1 MIKGIFQAGR
11 SLQLGEKQIGVISNN
26 LANMGTSGYK
36 KALPFFEVLESE
48 GKRVTNQATD
58 FAVGEHLYT
67 GNPLDLAVKG
77 NAYFTVETESGDRL
91 TRDGKFSISHN
102 GYLINR
108 KGDKVIGEGGLI
120 NLKDVMIGNN
130 NKVTISTDGMVMIGD
145 KVVDKLMIMREREG
159 TKLLKDYEV
168 YFRTDEDNDFV
179 QVTGDEYSVAQGF
192 LETSNVNPISEME
205 SMISLSKNYESA
217 KNILTYLDDSL
228 EKANQIGKVF

>member
-1 MIKGIFQAGR
+1 MIEGIFQAGR
-11 SLQLGEKQIGVISNN
+11 SLQVGEKQIGVISNN

-36 KALPFFEVLESE
+36 KSMPFYEILQGE
-48 GKRVTNQATD
+48 GKNITNQVID
-58 FAVGEHLYT
+58 FAAGEHLYT
-67 GNPLDLAVKG
+67 GNPLDLALKG
-77 NAYFTVETESGDRL
+77 DAYFTVETESGSRL
-91 TRDGKFSISHN
+91 TRDGKFSMSQE

-120 NLKDVMIGNN
+120 NLKDVMVGDN
-130 NKVTISTDGMVMIGD
+130 NKVTISTDGMVMVGN
-145 KVVDKLMIMREREG
+145 KVIDRLMIMREREG

-168 YFRTDEDNDFV
+168 YFKSEDDDFV
-179 QVTGDEYSVAQGF
+179 QVNIDEFSVSQGF
-192 LETSNVNPISEME
+192 LEGSNVSPIEEME

>member
-36 KALPFFEVLESE
+36 KALPFYEILESE

-58 FAVGEHLYT
+58 FSTGEHLYT
-67 GNPLDLAVKG
+67 GNPLDVALQG
-77 NAYFTVETESGDRL
+77 NAYFAVETESGDRL
-91 TRDGKFSISHN
+91 TRDGKFLISED
-102 GYLINR
+102 GYLTNR
-108 KGDKVIGEGGLI
+108 KGDNVIGEGGVI

-130 NKVTISTDGMVMIGD
+130 NKVTISTDGMVMVGN
-145 KVVDKLMIMREREG
+145 KVVDKLMIMREGEG
-159 TKLLKDYEV
+159 SKLLKDYEV
-168 YFRTDEDNDFV
+168 YFRSNDENNFV
-179 QVTGDEYSVAQGF
+179 QVNDDEYIVEQGF
-192 LETSNVNPISEME
+192 LENSNVNPINEME